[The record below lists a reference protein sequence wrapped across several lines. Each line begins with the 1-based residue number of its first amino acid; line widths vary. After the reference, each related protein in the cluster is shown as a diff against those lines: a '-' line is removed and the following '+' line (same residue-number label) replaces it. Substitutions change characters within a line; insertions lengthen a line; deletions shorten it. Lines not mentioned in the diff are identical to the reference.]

1 MCVVADVKFQENNKD
16 VHGAQ
21 KVHTLQVKCSDYR
34 PITAELTGFVAD
46 MLEVAHINFHE
57 YSFNGNLIVA
67 EKLQVFSSEMP
78 LIIDQSQPTV

>member
-1 MCVVADVKFQENNKD
+1 MCVVADVKFQENND

-21 KVHTLQVKCSDYR
+21 TVHTLQVKCSDYR

-46 MLEVAHINFHE
+46 MLEVAHTNFHE
-57 YSFNGNLIVA
+57 YSLNGSLIVA
-67 EKLQVFSSEMP
+67 EKLQMSSSEVP